1 LSQIPFKHALLV
13 LGLLDNGRQRFRIGL
28 LGGGQRA
35 LRFTLKGSQNGA
47 VDNLIAG
54 QKRAHFLQAAIGPG
68 KMRARAEL
76 GGEGQGGDNV
86 LRRSLHRIQP
96 AAR

>member
-1 LSQIPFKHALLV
+1 LSQVPFKHALLV
-13 LGLLDNGRQRFRIGL
+13 LGLLDNGRQYFRIGL

-54 QKRAHFLQAAIGPG
+54 Q
-68 KMRARAEL
+68 
-76 GGEGQGGDNV
+76 
-86 LRRSLHRIQP
+86 
-96 AAR
+96 

>member
-1 LSQIPFKHALLV
+1 V

-35 LRFTLKGSQNGA
+35 LCFTLEGGQNGA

-54 QKRAHFLQAAIGPG
+54 Q
-68 KMRARAEL
+68 
-76 GGEGQGGDNV
+76 
-86 LRRSLHRIQP
+86 
-96 AAR
+96 